1 MIDKTTIPVGWVVQA
16 PIPAKSEAREGDA
29 PWRPP
34 VMLVSAPTVEYFN
47 VAIAAAD
54 KAMEATT
61 NHLAQSAEAK
71 AGVMSVV
78 RKLSSGEI
86 AALSLRAGEVK
97 PA

>member
-1 MIDKTTIPVGWVVQA
+1 
-16 PIPAKSEAREGDA
+16 
-29 PWRPP
+29 
-34 VMLVSAPTVEYFN
+34 MLTSATSFEYFN
-47 VAIAAAD
+47 VAITAPD
-54 KAMEATT
+54 KAIAATT
-61 NHLAQSAEAK
+61 KHLAEGAEAK